1 MFPFGEEA
9 HKKKRGSEII
19 IRVREGGYEALRPT
33 AAQFTATAPI
43 ARIPI
48 NNRKHNPMTFP
59 ILHLTGTAYDQGVQH
74 GQALQDQITHNL
86 AVYFARFEAEAGLPR
101 TEVLNRASKYAGA
114 IAGQNPAYF
123 DGMRGAADGS
133 GFGLEE
139 IAALQVRYEILYYQY
154 GRTSEDVDG
163 CTAFAVLPEASA
175 NGHLLVGQN
184 WDWIP
189 QVLGAVLHTTDPDGF
204 ETLAFT
210 EAGIVGGKIG
220 FNSAGVALAINGMM
234 TTGDDWSTLAKP
246 FHVRCYEILRS
257 RDFDSAVSIVTSE
270 ARACST
276 NFLIAQTPDKV
287 IDIEA
292 APSTLRFLECV
303 GGCLVH
309 TNNFT
314 DPAEIGVVEPVN
326 PKREFSIGRRA
337 RLGELLASR
346 KKVSIADIQA
356 DLQDH
361 LGYPYSIC
369 RHAAVGIEPPESH
382 SITVTSVVMD
392 VTDKTL
398 MLTDGIPCENPFQ
411 TVTL

>member
-1 MFPFGEEA
+1 
-9 HKKKRGSEII
+9 
-19 IRVREGGYEALRPT
+19 
-33 AAQFTATAPI
+33 
-43 ARIPI
+43 
-48 NNRKHNPMTFP
+48 MTFP
-59 ILHLTGTAYDQGVQH
+59 IIPLTGTAYEQGVQH
-74 GQALQDQITHNL
+74 GQALQDRIAHNL
-86 AVYFARFEAEAGLPR
+86 EVYFARFEAEAGLPR

-114 IAGQNPAYF
+114 IAGQNPSYF
-123 DGMRGAADGS
+123 DGMRGVADGS
-133 GFGLEE
+133 SFALEE

-154 GRTSEDVDG
+154 GRSSEDVDG
-163 CTAFAVLPEASA
+163 CTAFAVLPESSA

-257 RDFDSAVSIVTSE
+257 RDFDSAVSVVTSE

-314 DPAEIGVVEPVN
+314 DPAGIGVVEPVN